1 MFFDDFVGD
10 EEEFYGLVED
20 IIFINLKEIV
30 V

>member
-10 EEEFYGLVED
+10 VEKFYGLVED